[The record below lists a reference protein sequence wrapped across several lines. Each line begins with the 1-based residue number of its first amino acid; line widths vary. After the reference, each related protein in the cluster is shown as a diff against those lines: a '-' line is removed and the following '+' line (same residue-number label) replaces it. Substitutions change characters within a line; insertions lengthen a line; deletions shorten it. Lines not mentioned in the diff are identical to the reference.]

1 MMLKTKYRAVAVIGA
16 AAFVLL
22 LAGSLAARVGVSGAV
37 DGESSAERSAAPVP
51 GGMPPAPAGQVPDP
65 SQIVLAD
72 QPTPFCW
79 GCSWNWN
86 APLDFTVDLDLLA
99 PLGDGPG
106 NAAEWFRHFARGGA
120 RFDSI
125 TPRDNGR
132 SKLEVDG
139 RTWMYFEGDHP
150 LLLEAEGWVDQATCR
165 FYPEIWPLEGP
176 DTKITNLLFV
186 MDLARSWVLRGKAAE
201 DREQALADYRRAIR
215 FGRLMRQDNV
225 TLIQDMVAIA
235 AIRLGTEAIFE
246 DAREQGDAATMLV
259 ASRVLADM
267 DAIRHQTARRN
278 TLLLRAF
285 GVIDRPDQLPMR
297 LERESFNQLIKLV
310 RAMPERRFLMEA
322 VLGLH
327 IVSRFAV
334 PQQAEVAETVLAEL
348 EAQGDPMVA
357 GLIDDLRRN
366 PPTLESMTT
375 IK

>member
-22 LAGSLAARVGVSGAV
+22 LAGSLAARVGGTPN
-37 DGESSAERSAAPVP
+37 AEPAGIARSVPLPAP
-51 GGMPPAPAGQVPDP
+51 GGMPPAPAAQVAKPAE
-65 SQIVLAD
+65 IVLAD
-72 QPTPFCW
+72 LPTPFCW

-86 APLDFTVDLDLLA
+86 APLEFTVDLDLLA

-106 NAAEWFRHFARGGA
+106 NAAEWFRHFVRGGA

-125 TPRDNGR
+125 MPRDKGR
-132 SKLEVDG
+132 RELKVEG
-139 RTWMYFEGDHP
+139 KTWMYFDGDHP

-165 FYPEIWPLEGP
+165 FYPEIWPVEGP

-186 MDLARSWVLRGKAAE
+186 MDLARSWVLRGKAAD

-215 FGRLMRQDNV
+215 LGRLMRQDNV

-235 AIRLGTEAIFE
+235 AIRFGAEAIYE

-285 GVIDRPDQLPMR
+285 GVIDRPDQVPVR

-334 PQQAEVAETVLAEL
+334 PEQAEAAETVLAEL
-348 EAQGDPMVA
+348 EEQGDPMVA
-357 GLIDDLRRN
+357 DLIDDLRRN
-366 PPTLESMTT
+366 PPTIESMATLE
-375 IK
+375 